1 MTQEQKLL
9 AVCAVLP
16 VIADFIEDLND
27 ERLFKKIIKQKA
39 NMLLDE
45 IRKNDERLLSN
56 SPDGGFDEQ
65 IAIQLEFR
73 KWVENNF

>member
-1 MTQEQKLL
+1 
-9 AVCAVLP
+9 
-16 VIADFIEDLND
+16 
-27 ERLFKKIIKQKA
+27 
-39 NMLLDE
+39 MLLDE